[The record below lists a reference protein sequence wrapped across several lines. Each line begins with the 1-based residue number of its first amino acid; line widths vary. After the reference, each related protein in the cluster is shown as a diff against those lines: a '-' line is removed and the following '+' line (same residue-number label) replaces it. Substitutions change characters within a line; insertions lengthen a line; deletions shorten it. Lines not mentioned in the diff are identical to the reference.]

1 MKIITANTK
10 FLIKVGERNKVKYD
24 DKDFKKSKE
33 YLKILVKAHMGRNI
47 YDDNAFYK
55 IINVAVNEA
64 YQQALNLFDEAE
76 NLALA
81 PRLND

>member
-1 MKIITANTK
+1 M
-10 FLIKVGERNKVKYD
+10 LQSLVKVGERNKVKFD
-24 DKDFKKSKE
+24 EKDFKKSKE
-33 YLKILVKAHMGRNI
+33 YLKILLKAHMGRNI

-81 PRLND
+81 PRVND